1 MCSATGGFKAGSK
14 FFVCAGLG
22 GGTGAPKHVAVI
34 DLAGNY
40 AEGIIAGLVASASE
54 TLDHDPSVQWGR
66 PITAHFGTYKQSMTF
81 TLCAKQSGGDASHA
95 VAAAKF
101 ADVIM
106 LVLPVAPGSAGDV
119 DGSVDCAGREF
130 ITALKASGVPS
141 IVGVLAGAE
150 EAGSKKAVA
159 LARKWG
165 TAVFDEQFPGKHTKV
180 ADAENST
187 ALLRALATV
196 KPKPVAWLQHRPY
209 LLATGLHFT
218 PTGSVPTP
226 TPKGHTTQPQAL
238 VAAAVAGEGV
248 PDPGAVEAFG
258 RAYDTMPASMEV
270 GDLVISGYLRGA
282 PVHVDGLVH
291 VSGMGTFP
299 VAAITSPEDPVA
311 SGGAGAAAA
320 AADVQT
326 TQHGPVVAEQDA
338 AEVEPLGTLAEE
350 DIGAAEQTW
359 PTAEEEAAAAQRE
372 RMQKLTAAT
381 GSKIQAVWIDAVG
394 EGDAALAEAA
404 ALEQLDAAS
413 EADDDVGTVAETTAA
428 PSKAQLRAAAR
439 EAEREQLE
447 FPDEVDTPEDMPAR
461 QRFGR
466 FRGLRSFRSSP
477 WDPKESLP
485 RSYGRIYQLNNFQ
498 ASQRAVFKDAVHAED
513 VLTKIESSMLRAER
527 AAKKG
532 GSDTASVAGS
542 TATGG
547 SSASEVQERLGSLAG
562 EGWVPQGRYVQF
574 VLRGVP
580 AAVVLHRLG
589 ATPVVLTALMP
600 HEQRTSIMQ
609 FNILRVPTEPSDDN
623 DDAAAAAQAEEGA
636 ASDFE
641 AVATQRRAPI
651 KSKEPLEFVIGSRRV
666 VVRPVYS
673 EHNLNCDKSKFEKF
687 LHENRWTMASVF
699 APMAFGNTPVLV
711 YKLGAGGRR
720 VLVATGNS
728 IGSDPDSIV
737 LKRIILAGFPVKCK
751 RRSAMVKY
759 MFHNPEDIRYFKPVE
774 LWTKH
779 GLVGRIKEP
788 VGTHGSMK
796 CHFSGSIYSHDTV
809 CMSLYKRVYP
819 RWGESYRHLVGDETM
834 EASVGSTLAG
844 PLGTTTGHAAH
855 PLDAFMTAEQEAE
868 GEADLKL
875 V

>member
-1 MCSATGGFKAGSK
+1 MSQQILLVGAGM
-14 FFVCAGLG
+14 G

-40 AEGIIAGLVASASE
+40 AEGIIQSLVASATE
-54 TLDHDPSVQWGR
+54 IMDHDANVQWGR
-66 PITAHFGTYKQSMTF
+66 PISAHFGTYKQSMTF
-81 TLCAKQSGGDASHA
+81 TLCAKQAGGDASHS

-106 LVLPVAPGSAGDV
+106 LVLPVAPGSTGDV

-141 IVGVLAGAE
+141 VVGVTAGAE

-165 TAVFDEQFPGKHTKV
+165 AAVFEEQFPGKHTKV
-180 ADAENST
+180 ADADNST

-209 LLATGLHFT
+209 LLVTGLHFT
-218 PTGSVPTP
+218 PTGSIP
-226 TPKGHTTQPQAL
+226 TPKPQGHTLQPQAL
-238 VAAAVAGEGV
+238 VAAAVAGAGV

-258 RAYDTMPASMEV
+258 RAYDTMPATMDAGE
-270 GDLVISGYLRGA
+270 LVISGYLRGA

-299 VAAITSPEDPVA
+299 VAAITSPDDPVA

-326 TQHGPVVAEQDA
+326 SQHGPVVAEQDA
-338 AEVEPLGTLAEE
+338 AEVEDLSTLAEE
-350 DIGAAEQTW
+350 DAGAAEQTW
-359 PTAEEEAAAAQRE
+359 PTAEEEAAAAQQARLD
-372 RMQKLTAAT
+372 KLTAAT

-394 EGDAALAEAA
+394 EGDATLAEAA
-404 ALEQLDAAS
+404 ARQQLHDAV
-413 EADDDVGTVAETTAA
+413 EADDDLGTVAESTAA
-428 PSKAQLRAAAR
+428 PSKAALRAAAR

-447 FPDEVDTPEDMPAR
+447 FPDEVDTPDDMPAR

-485 RSYGRIYQLNNFQ
+485 RSYGRIYQLSNFQ
-498 ASQRAVFKDAVHAED
+498 ASQRAVFKDAVHAEA

-532 GSDTASVAGS
+532 GGSDTVSVTGS

-562 EGWVPQGRYVQF
+562 EGWVPQGRYVQL

-589 ATPVVLTALMP
+589 ATPVVVTALMP
-600 HEQRTSIMQ
+600 HEQRSSIMQ
-609 FNILRVPTEPSDDN
+609 FNIMRVPTEPADDN
-623 DDAAAAAQAEEGA
+623 DDQAAAAQIEAGE
-636 ASDFE
+636 ASDFQ
-641 AVATQRRAPI
+641 AVATERRAAI
-651 KSKEPLEFVIGSRRV
+651 KSKDPLEFVIGSRRV
-666 VVRPVYS
+666 VVRPVFS

-687 LHENRWTMASVF
+687 LHTDRWTMASVF
-699 APMAFGNTPVLV
+699 APIAFGNTPVLV
-711 YKLGAGGRR
+711 YKLCPGGRR

-728 IGSDPDSIV
+728 VGADPDSIV

-796 CHFSGSIYSHDTV
+796 CHFSGSIYSHDTI

-819 RWGESYRHLVGDETM
+819 RWGESYRHLVGDAAM

-844 PLGTTTGHAAH
+844 PLGTVTGQAAH
-855 PLDAFMTAEQEAE
+855 PLDVFMAGEQETD